1 MFNHQFNGLGD
12 FSEVT
17 QVDDVDLIIHKHQDS
32 WKLFRDA
39 VLPGLKTRVAQVKRE
54 QREKM
59 DLRKQ
64 KESVLPGQEVWIKD
78 VTRGNKWDAVYEG
91 PYTVLCQHKGG
102 TYSLLDTMGEILP
115 R

>member
-1 MFNHQFNGLGD
+1 MEGNYGGWDDWLPLVQISLNQAIGRRTNSSAFELMFNRQFNGLGD

-17 QVDDVDLIIHKHQDS
+17 QVNDVDSIIHKHQDS

-59 DLRKQ
+59 NLRKQ
-64 KESVLPGQEVWIKD
+64 KESVLPGQE
-78 VTRGNKWDAVYEG
+78 
-91 PYTVLCQHKGG
+91 
-102 TYSLLDTMGEILP
+102 SLVFHSL
-115 R
+115 